1 MSIIIKSNQEIA
13 AMRQAGRILATV
25 LEILKSEVRA
35 GMKTK
40 ELDIITTRELERLG
54 AKPSFKGYRGFPAN
68 LCVSV
73 NDEIVHGIPGER
85 VLHQGDIVSLDLG
98 TILRGFQADAATTV
112 GIGEVSSEAKELI
125 KTTEGALE
133 AGIAAA
139 HPGARLGDVSAAIQN
154 YAESRGYSV
163 VREYTGH
170 GIGREMHEEPQI
182 PNFGSPGLGP
192 VLKKGMTLALEPMV
206 NAGGCGTRVADDHW
220 TVLTADGS
228 LSAHFEH
235 TIVITDAEPEILTI
249 IDTGVYAQERGH

>member
-1 MSIIIKSNQEIA
+1 MGIIIKSEREIVI
-13 AMRQAGRILATV
+13 MRQAGRIVATV
-25 LEILKSEVRA
+25 LDILSRQVRP

-40 ELDIITTRELERLG
+40 ELDVIAAKEVERLG

-73 NDEIVHGIPGER
+73 NDEVVHGIPGER

-98 TILRGFQADAATTV
+98 VSYMGFQGDAAITV
-112 GIGEVSSEAKELI
+112 GVGEIDSQARELLETAKGGL
-125 KTTEGALE
+125 K

-139 HPGARLGDVSAAIQN
+139 RAGERLGDISAAIQN

-163 VREYTGH
+163 VREYSGH

-182 PNFGSPGLGP
+182 PNFGLPGTGP
-192 VLKKGMTLALEPMV
+192 VLQEGMTLALEPMV
-206 NAGGCGTRVADDHW
+206 NVGDWRTRVGDDQW

-235 TIVITDAEPEILTI
+235 TIAITDGEPEVLT
-249 IDTGVYAQERGH
+249 TMEGVYA